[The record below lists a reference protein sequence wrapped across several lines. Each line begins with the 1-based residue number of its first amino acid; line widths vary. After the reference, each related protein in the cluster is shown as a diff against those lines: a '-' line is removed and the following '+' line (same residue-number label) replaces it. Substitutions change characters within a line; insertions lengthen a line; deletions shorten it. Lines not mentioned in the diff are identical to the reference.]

1 VRLAALAA
9 ALLLGG
15 AAHAEV
21 KEVRVGKQYGFPYF
35 QLIVMQDRELIEKH
49 AKGAGLGDVKVE
61 WVTMGGP
68 AALNDGIISG
78 AIDFA
83 SVGLPNLVTMWDK
96 TRGATEVRG
105 FSGNN
110 AMPLLLVTRNPAVKS
125 IKDYGPE
132 SRIAVTSVKVSAQAI
147 LLQMEAAKAFG
158 DANYARLDPLTVSMG
173 HPDAMA
179 ALLSGGGQ
187 IDSHYS
193 SAPFQYKQLAT
204 PGIHLVVSSF
214 DTMGG
219 PHSVGALVMRTKF
232 RNENPRTLAAI
243 RAAFDD
249 ATAWVQANHREAAES
264 YLRITKE
271 KVSAEEL
278 VAMMEKPEIQ
288 FTNRPLGVQ
297 RFSEFMHRIGLVK
310 AKPESW
316 RDLFFPEAASLDG
329 N

>member
-1 VRLAALAA
+1 
-9 ALLLGG
+9 
-15 AAHAEV
+15 
-21 KEVRVGKQYGFPYF
+21 
-35 QLIVMQDRELIEKH
+35 
-49 AKGAGLGDVKVE
+49 
-61 WVTMGGP
+61 
-68 AALNDGIISG
+68 
-78 AIDFA
+78 
-83 SVGLPNLVTMWDK
+83 MWDK

-110 AMPLLLVTRNPAVKS
+110 AMPLILVTRNPAVKS
-125 IKDYGPE
+125 VKDYGQE
-132 SRIAVTSVKVSAQAI
+132 SRIAVPSVKLSAQAI
-147 LLQMEAAKAFG
+147 LLQMAVAQAFG
-158 DANYARLDPLTVSMG
+158 DADYAKLDPLTVSMG

-232 RNENPRTLAAI
+232 RSENPKTLAAI
-243 RAAFDD
+243 RAAFDE
-249 ATAWVQANHREAAES
+249 ATEWVKTNHREAANS
-264 YLRITKE
+264 YLRVTKE
-271 KVSAEEL
+271 KIAAEEL
-278 VAMMEKPEIQ
+278 LAMMEKPEIQ

-316 RDLFFPEAASLDG
+316 KDLFFPEAHGLEG